1 MVLTPEEVAIGRRNF
16 LKAMAGAPP
25 LLAFGVAAA
34 LRGPIRGGP
43 VKAGFIGP
51 GSQGKVLLGQCS
63 KDFIDLKAVCDI
75 NPQRLD
81 EAADSLVK
89 VGWAPPRKYEDWR
102 EMLAKE
108 DLEAV
113 LRLLTREGVRLLTFT
128 GSGGTGKTRLACAAA
143 VQAAVEPTP

>member
-16 LKAMAGAPP
+16 MKVMAGVPP
-25 LLAFGVAAA
+25 LRAFGAAAA

-81 EAADSLVK
+81 EAADSLVT
-89 VGWAPPRKYEDWR
+89 VGWVPRGN
-102 EMLAKE
+102 
-108 DLEAV
+108 
-113 LRLLTREGVRLLTFT
+113 TRI
-128 GSGGTGKTRLACAAA
+128 GGRC
-143 VQAAVEPTP
+143 